1 MYAAYAHH
9 TCSRPPPNSSL
20 LTHGQTQILPANEE
34 NQRLCSPDR
43 GQGQFK
49 VFLPLNLIPQSFNSL
64 LYWAY
69 CMTAKFSTHHSMVS
83 LIFFSM
89 TKESVSVIFVNPKM
103 GDGIN
108 RGVKE
113 RKS

>member
-1 MYAAYAHH
+1 MPVP
-9 TCSRPPPNSSL
+9 SPN
-20 LTHGQTQILPANEE
+20 G
-34 NQRLCSPDR
+34 

-49 VFLPLNLIPQSFNSL
+49 VFLPLNLIPQSFNAL

-69 CMTAKFSTHHSMVS
+69 CMAAKFPTHHSVVS
-83 LIFFSM
+83 LIFSSR
-89 TKESVSVIFVNPKM
+89 TKESVSVFSVNAKI